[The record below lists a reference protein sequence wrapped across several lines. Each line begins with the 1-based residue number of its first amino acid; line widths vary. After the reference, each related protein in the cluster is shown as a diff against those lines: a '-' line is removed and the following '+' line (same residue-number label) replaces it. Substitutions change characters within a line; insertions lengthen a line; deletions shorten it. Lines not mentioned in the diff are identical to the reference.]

1 MINFQKG
8 DKNKDMKLTIIWNDG
23 NKEVQEYDSI
33 EYAEKAER
41 NLMMAFGSQIS
52 WTGISDK

>member
-1 MINFQKG
+1 MI
-8 DKNKDMKLTIIWNDG
+8 MKLTIIWNDG

-33 EYAEKAER
+33 EQAEKAER
-41 NLMMAFGSQIS
+41 NLKMAFGSQIS